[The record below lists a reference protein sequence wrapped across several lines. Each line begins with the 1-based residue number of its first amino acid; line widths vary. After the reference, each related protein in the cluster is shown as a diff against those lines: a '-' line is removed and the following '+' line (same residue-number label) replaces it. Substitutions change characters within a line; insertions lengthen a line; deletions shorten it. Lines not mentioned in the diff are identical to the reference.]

1 VEGSGV
7 LTIALSLA
15 AGLAWLAL
23 ALAAGPR
30 AAGRVAIAAAA
41 TAALGA
47 AAAAAGRAPLAAPP
61 PTLAGLAFAVGAWS
75 VPAAGHVRTFRRLA
89 VAAGILALGA
99 GAFAL
104 SGAWAPVETAAGFG
118 WLALS
123 DAALTL
129 AAGSVLASA
138 LGVEDGPPD
147 PGLAARTALVLGV
160 LGLVAYGVGAQR
172 ALGAY
177 APGTPSM
184 SHRLA
189 VLLAI
194 GPVAH
199 EGGAG
204 RAARLAAGLLC
215 VALLLAQA
223 PLAAWLHPEGVA
235 IYP

>member
-1 VEGSGV
+1 MTWKERR
-7 LTIALSLA
+7 AHRLSLA

-23 ALAAGPR
+23 ALAAGPARR
-30 AAGRVAIAAAA
+30 AGCDRGAA
-41 TAALGA
+41 TAAQAQRRCRGGHRSLRRRRRS
-47 AAAAAGRAPLAAPP
+47 RA
-61 PTLAGLAFAVGAWS
+61 AFAVSAWS
-75 VPAAGHVRTFRRLA
+75 VPPPYVCGPSAGWRWPPASVPGRSPVRR
-89 VAAGILALGA
+89 VGA
-99 GAFAL
+99 GRN
-104 SGAWAPVETAAGFG
+104 GTGFG

-123 DAALTL
+123 TPRPRAR
-129 AAGSVLASA
+129 GGASG
-138 LGVEDGPPD
+138 LRPGVEDGRPIQASPP
-147 PGLAARTALVLGV
+147 ARPRPGV

-172 ALGAY
+172 AGGLCAGH
-177 APGTPSM
+177 PVM

-199 EGGAG
+199 EGGTG